1 MMSKDDHG
9 PQRFSMLAAIRHMGS
24 FVEEFCILLVDRICL
39 IDIHN
44 KALC

>member
-24 FVEEFCILLVDRICL
+24 FVEENSVIY
-39 IDIHN
+39 
-44 KALC
+44 